1 MKNIFYILIFILFTS
16 ACNSLKP
23 LNSFENSLSEASY
36 QKRTMGARGG
46 DRGIIFRV
54 KFYELGQELKSD
66 TLWVNSIPMETEVT
80 NVGDTTYVS
89 AFYTTNVTYK
99 PTLVLDTAYA
109 GLLNI
114 YLIDKRYRMT
124 IKSFA
129 RTPEAIY
136 P

>member
-1 MKNIFYILIFILFTS
+1 MKNIFYIIICVLFIS
-16 ACNSLKP
+16 ACHSLKP
-23 LNSFENSLSEASY
+23 LNSFEKSLAEASY
-36 QKRTMGARGG
+36 QKWTMGARGG

-66 TLWVNSIPMETEVT
+66 TLWVNNIPMETEVT

-89 AFYTTNVTYK
+89 AFYTTNVDYK
-99 PTLVLDTAYA
+99 PSLVLDTAYA
-109 GLLNI
+109 GSLNI
-114 YLIDKRYRMT
+114 YVTDTRYRMA

-129 RTPEAIY
+129 RIPEEIY

>member
-36 QKRTMGARGG
+36 QKWTMGARGG